1 MAVYITINEVCRQI
15 RDKGAKFWKISSGDE
30 SAILARMI
38 DDKCDIETSIAELR
52 ECYNEMSGDWVKIKA
67 NTQLIEGRGG
77 DTRSSSFEWR
87 VRCKNNTDK
96 DISNR
101 VSDPLQNNAMFS
113 LIINMMKEHNEAQRK
128 FDAEMSDIKTKLL
141 LKELEA
147 KSDNNNSQ
155 YMAEGIGLLKNI
167 MLDNYSDNQGI
178 AGIEKPS
185 VASNFTKI
193 KASIKI
199 LNSIDKNFATN
210 LEGLAKLAQKD
221 PGQYYTAVKYLNALI

>member
-178 AGIEKPS
+178 AGIEKPA
-185 VASNFTKI
+185 VASNF
-193 KASIKI
+193 
-199 LNSIDKNFATN
+199 
-210 LEGLAKLAQKD
+210 
-221 PGQYYTAVKYLNALI
+221 